1 MWKWAA
7 GYNMLDNLIKIEKI
21 FFSIIWLICLCIRGE
36 MCTRS
41 RMRKWR
47 NTLIFSQSDE
57 VAMDRLASLSRA
69 VPLPCHHCCL
79 YSWPAANYHQMI
91 GCSSTETAVVR
102 KQQLPTD
109 LSLPPRSFWRMLD
122 QIGSHGGSRGPT
134 GQAPVPKN
142 LMVSACTILLM
153 VHWPKPPPPPPPP
166 PPSSGNVGRGC
177 KKAWMLRGMI
187 QIYLSSICCGYV
199 CNVCM
204 QSMYV
209 KYVYM

>member
-79 YSWPAANYHQMI
+79 YSWPAANYHRMI

-153 VHWPKPPPPPPPP
+153 VHWPKPPPPPRHHHQAQAMWE
-166 PPSSGNVGRGC
+166 GDAKRHGC
-177 KKAWMLRGMI
+177 WEAWFRSTSVQFVVVMYVM
-187 QIYLSSICCGYV
+187 YV
-199 CNVCM
+199 CKVCM
-204 QSMYV
+204 
-209 KYVYM
+209 